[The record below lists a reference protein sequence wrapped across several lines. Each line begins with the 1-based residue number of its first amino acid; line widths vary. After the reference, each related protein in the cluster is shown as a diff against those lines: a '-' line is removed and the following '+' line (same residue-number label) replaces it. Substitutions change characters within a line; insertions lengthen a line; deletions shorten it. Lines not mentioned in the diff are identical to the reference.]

1 MFAQSMISSLTS
13 YEDSNFLN
21 LFFSY
26 KNVLEFE
33 SQKNFDKTRTIKLVV
48 AQRIKLNDLLATF
61 EKYELV
67 NFCDS

>member
-13 YEDSNFLN
+13 YEDSNLLN